1 MEYRGQTLALVT
13 VSLGMAAFTEHGED
27 WEEIIQAADAAL
39 YRAKKEGHNR
49 VVVAQDLKTLEAEGQ
64 PAKELETKTRM
75 AKAW

>member
-1 MEYRGQTLALVT
+1 MEYRGQTLGLTTA
-13 VSLGMAAFTEHGED
+13 SLGVADFPEHGKD
-27 WEEIIQAADAAL
+27 WKEIIQAADAAL
-39 YRAKKEGHNR
+39 YRAKKEGRNR

>member
-1 MEYRGQTLALVT
+1 MEYRGQTLSLAT
-13 VSLGMAAFTEHGED
+13 ASLGVAAFPEHGKD

-39 YRAKKEGHNR
+39 YRAKEEGRNR

>member
-1 MEYRGQTLALVT
+1 MEYRGQTL
-13 VSLGMAAFTEHGED
+13 SLATASLWVADFPEHGKD

-39 YRAKKEGHNR
+39 YRAKKEGRNR